1 MKKQDFEAHKIA
13 KSQYGAICWPQL
25 ERLGF
30 NRLQIKRRV
39 RSGDWIRLLPGVW
52 RLSWAEP
59 TWMQRVWGASLWGG
73 TDAVIS
79 HRAAGRLWELDG
91 MRSDD
96 VELIAPKR
104 LRVKAGWFRAHRSP
118 VLPRAERH
126 TKNGLAVTSPSRTLV
141 DLAGTVD
148 EAALQ
153 RAVEHAFRR
162 KIASMSSLWR
172 ALASVPAQGRAGT
185 GALKRLLQ
193 AGMLRPE
200 LQSELERQ
208 VLQLFRD
215 YGLPEPKCQYTVREK
230 GGSLGDVD
238 FAWPRERVL
247 VEAEGFQFHSGR
259 RAWERD
265 IARYNRLQVHGW
277 TPLRVTQG
285 DLDDGGEEFVGT
297 VRRALRLGSAE
308 RY

>member
-13 KSQYGAICWPQL
+13 KSQYGAICWPQV

-39 RSGDWIRLLPGVW
+39 RAGDWVRVVPEVW

-59 TWMQRVWGASLWGG
+59 TWMQRVWCAWLWGG

-79 HRAAGRLWELDG
+79 HRAAARLWELDG

-96 VELIAPKR
+96 VELFAPKR
-104 LRVKAGWFRAHRSP
+104 LRVKGGWFRAHQSP
-118 VLPRAERH
+118 ALPRVERQ
-126 TKNGLAVTSPSRTLV
+126 TRYGLALTSPSRTLV
-141 DLAGTVD
+141 DLAGIVD

-162 KIASMSSLWR
+162 RMASMSSLWR

-185 GALKRLLQ
+185 GTLTRLLQ
-193 AGMLRPE
+193 AGRLRPE
-200 LQSELERQ
+200 LQSELERR

-215 YGLPEPKCQYTVREK
+215 HGLSEPECQYAVREK
-230 GGSLGDVD
+230 GRSLGDVD
-238 FAWPRERVL
+238 FAWPKERVI
-247 VEAEGFQFHSGR
+247 VEAEGFEFHSGR

-265 IARYNRLQVHGW
+265 IARYNRLQLRGW
-277 TPLRVTQG
+277 TLLRVTQG
-285 DLDDGGEEFVGT
+285 DLDLDGGEEFVGA
-297 VRRALRLGSAE
+297 VRRALRLGS
-308 RY
+308 RC